1 MVATSHFE
9 GGRLVEI
16 RLYPVDLGLG
26 NQRPMSRMGIPM
38 TPTPEIAQRILTE
51 MQELSKPFGTKIEIK
66 DNIGIIRVTP

>member
-1 MVATSHFE
+1 MRSRSTELFVE
-9 GGRLVEI
+9 GAA
-16 RLYPVDLGLG
+16 
-26 NQRPMSRMGIPM
+26 RMGIPM